1 MKKDK
6 MARIFNFLQ
15 TFAGAFYKVKKI
27 AQLLNFSQKQK
38 KNTKLLQC
46 LWQHIIKMHLK
57 LKKMWASINNQ
68 LSLKYKNMFPF
79 STMILMTKHLLLL

>member
-38 KNTKLLQC
+38 KTQNYCSVCGST
-46 LWQHIIKMHLK
+46 
-57 LKKMWASINNQ
+57 
-68 LSLKYKNMFPF
+68 LSRC
-79 STMILMTKHLLLL
+79 I